1 MNPWAYLVSDFL
13 GIVIFVASLKAAWKT
28 DRTTIAIAGCIF
40 LLIPLILSHFF
51 MDPVMD
57 GVLNGLISLALLL
70 ITIFITIAFVICLIS
85 GLSSLMSKL
94 FECVDGWLT
103 RHKM

>member
-1 MNPWAYLVSDFL
+1 MNPWAYLVSDLL
-13 GIVIFVASLKAAWKT
+13 GIVIFIASLKAAWKT
-28 DRTTIAIAGCIF
+28 DRITFAIAGCIF
-40 LLIPLILSHFF
+40 LLMPLILSHFF
-51 MDPVMD
+51 MNPVMD
-57 GVLNGLISLALLL
+57 GALNGLIDLVLFL
-70 ITIFITIAFVICLIS
+70 IAIFITIVFVICLIS